1 LRKWNNKTKI
11 TNEEEQDSDNLTTE
25 SPKKRDREV
34 EENGMIKSKDW
45 TAIVAGICGFGA
57 FLTLLLVYFF

>member
-1 LRKWNNKTKI
+1 MRKWNNKTKI

-34 EENGMIKSKDW
+34 EENGVIKNKDW
-45 TAIVAGICGFGA
+45 TAIIAGVCGAGI
-57 FLTLLLVYFF
+57 FLTMLLVYFF